1 MDRRTFLA
9 TAGTALLAPLAGCAP
24 PGPGIR
30 VEPVDDA
37 ELGERVARPFDSLR
51 PALRPTITEGATVT
65 GRDRSPPIA
74 DGTTVAY
81 EGAVYELTT
90 TVTAEEPARIYG
102 VSVETPDENATG
114 GRAYADLP
122 AVDRERVGPL
132 LDEFDDEGAETG
144 EEQEERLGVSDPVLY
159 NRSAANASAL
169 VDGEREVLLTRD
181 GRRYRVAVRGGE
193 DVTEQ
198 QYRITASRRTDTL
211 AAYGR
216 QVRSEWAFDL
226 SGLSE
231 AEAQLLEDA
240 RGETYYV
247 DEENEEAAYRS
258 LLRRLR
264 EHDPIPPADH
274 QETYVV
280 RYDGKVRWISV
291 EPMGMTLT
299 SPGA

>member
-30 VEPVDDA
+30 VESADDA

-51 PALRPTITEGATVT
+51 PELRPTITEGTTVT
-65 GRDRSPPIA
+65 GRGRTTPVA
-74 DGTTVAY
+74 AGTTVAY

-102 VSVETPDENATG
+102 ISVETPDENATG

-122 AVDRERVGPL
+122 PIDRERVGPL
-132 LDEFDDEGAETG
+132 LDEFDEAPSDEEDVS
-144 EEQEERLGVSDPVLY
+144 VSDPVLY
-159 NRSAANASAL
+159 NRSAAEASAL
-169 VDGEREVLLTRD
+169 VDEESEVLLTRG

-198 QYRITASRRTDTL
+198 QYRITASRRADTL

-226 SGLSE
+226 TGLSE
-231 AEAQLLEDA
+231 AEAQLLDDA

-247 DEENEEAAYRS
+247 DEEDEEAAYRS

-280 RYDGKVRWISV
+280 RYDGEVLWISV
-291 EPMGMTLT
+291 EPIGMTLT